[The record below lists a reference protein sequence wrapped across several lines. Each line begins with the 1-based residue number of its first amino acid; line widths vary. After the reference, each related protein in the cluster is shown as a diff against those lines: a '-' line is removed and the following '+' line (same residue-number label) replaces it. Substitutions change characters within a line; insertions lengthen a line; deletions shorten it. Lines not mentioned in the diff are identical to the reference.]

1 MKSSV
6 HKLFFFFS
14 FLFFFCIT
22 VQPLT
27 FIHVPTKLSQ
37 ITRLLPKAETP
48 VPTLDSSCE
57 PKIYKVLVCNM
68 GKARGTKSPTPWTTA
83 SGGGALLRK
92 GRAPARFPEA
102 GRKGLAAPTWGWE
115 THAVLGRKEPKKKLA
130 AWSPTRMAW
139 GRVTVPLGREGWEG

>member
-1 MKSSV
+1 MPK
-6 HKLFFFFS
+6 
-14 FLFFFCIT
+14 CI
-22 VQPLT
+22 LGA
-27 FIHVPTKLSQ
+27 FHVPTKLSQ

>member
-1 MKSSV
+1 M
-6 HKLFFFFS
+6 
-14 FLFFFCIT
+14 C
-22 VQPLT
+22 
-27 FIHVPTKLSQ
+27 
-37 ITRLLPKAETP
+37 KAETP